1 MRNVYTSLFSSG
13 LHLQNSLLKVRHM
26 EGFFEALDKSKF
38 DNENIS
44 NIIPNEEQLFEW
56 LQVKYEKLY

>member
-1 MRNVYTSLFSSG
+1 
-13 LHLQNSLLKVRHM
+13 M

-56 LQVKYEKLY
+56 LQVKAEN

>member
-1 MRNVYTSLFSSG
+1 
-13 LHLQNSLLKVRHM
+13 M

-44 NIIPNEEQLFEW
+44 NIIPNEAQLFEW
-56 LQVKYEKLY
+56 LQVKPEN